1 MIFLSNPVDIPEKW
15 RIVKELMTTIDT
27 EISCKPMKT
36 DIDTDAFYYV
46 LERHCEKDGED
57 CVEHCVMAYEYDEKW
72 RHCFDED
79 RMFANRADAEKKAME
94 LNAK

>member
-1 MIFLSNPVDIPEKW
+1 MSNPVDIPEKW
-15 RIVKELMTTIDT
+15 RIVKERMATIDT

-36 DIDTDAFYYV
+36 DIDTDTFYYV

-79 RMFANRADAEKKAME
+79 KMFTNRADAEKKAME

>member
-1 MIFLSNPVDIPEKW
+1 MIFLSNQVDIPEKW
-15 RIVKELMTTIDT
+15 RIHCNT
-27 EISCKPMKT
+27 MKT
-36 DIDTDAFYYV
+36 DIFYYV

-57 CVEHCVMAYEYDEKW
+57 FVEHYVMSYESDERW
-72 RHCFDED
+72 RHCFDEG

>member
-15 RIVKELMTTIDT
+15 RIVKEYRAINT
-27 EISCKPMKT
+27 EFLSNTMKT
-36 DIDTDAFYYV
+36 DTFYYV